1 MSLHNPMCVG
11 SEPNE
16 APAATW
22 EVYIELEF
30 DPRMTPEQ
38 IKDLDEKLFDGLQ
51 DLVRDTVGVYVVGRP
66 DAWVY
71 DIRGCGRETP
81 VFPMVA
87 GAARFTCDMDVEEA
101 IEGAGRGTPLA
112 EIAYDAC
119 GRAYE
124 LGAQPEY
131 IRRPELDGERRADMP
146 DPEKY
151 DALNRGQDEEFAT
164 LRRTR
169 AVKVGS

>member
-1 MSLHNPMCVG
+1 MSFHNPTTVG
-11 SEPNE
+11 SEPDE

-38 IKDLDEKLFDGLQ
+38 IKELDERLFDGLQ
-51 DLVRDTVGVYVVGRP
+51 GLVRETVGPYVVGRP
-66 DAWVY
+66 DAWVN

-81 VFPMVA
+81 VFPMIA

-101 IEGAGRGTPLA
+101 IERAAHGTPLA

-124 LGAQPEY
+124 VGALPQY
-131 IRRPELDGERRADMP
+131 IRRPTLDGERRADMP

-151 DALNRGQDEEFAT
+151 DALNRGQDEHFAT
-164 LRRTR
+164 LRRAR
-169 AVKVGS
+169 AGKVRS